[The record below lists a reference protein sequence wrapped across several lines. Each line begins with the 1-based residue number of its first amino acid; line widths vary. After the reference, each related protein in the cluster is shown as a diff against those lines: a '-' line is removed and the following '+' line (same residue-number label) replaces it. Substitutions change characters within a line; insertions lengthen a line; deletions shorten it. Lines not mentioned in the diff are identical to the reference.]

1 MVETT
6 TSGWRAWE
14 LISPSRIGIA
24 HRGFELRNS
33 ARVVRIAARLTAADS
48 YRRYSVRLTK
58 QAYMKRLLLGAMIV
72 LLAAPPA
79 FSQTK
84 NASVV
89 PEAAS
94 EIFAEAKRAIDK
106 GNAEWIEAWEKGNPE
121 MLAAIFTDDGVML
134 SQDGKVFKGR
144 QQILERQKAAMQS
157 VTRPIKVSVITVKIW
172 LDGDAAY
179 ETGKYKY
186 EYTEKG
192 KPTTEEGRYVTMW
205 KRQGDGSWK
214 LAMDMAVPE
223 K

>member
-1 MVETT
+1 M
-6 TSGWRAWE
+6 
-14 LISPSRIGIA
+14 
-24 HRGFELRNS
+24 
-33 ARVVRIAARLTAADS
+33 
-48 YRRYSVRLTK
+48 K
-58 QAYMKRLLLGAMIV
+58 QFLLGAIIA
-72 LLAAPPA
+72 LLASHSAL
-79 FSQTK
+79 SQTK

-144 QQILERQKAAMQS
+144 QQILEHQKAAMQS

-214 LAMDMAVPE
+214 LDMDMDIPE

>member
-1 MVETT
+1 
-6 TSGWRAWE
+6 
-14 LISPSRIGIA
+14 
-24 HRGFELRNS
+24 
-33 ARVVRIAARLTAADS
+33 
-48 YRRYSVRLTK
+48 
-58 QAYMKRLLLGAMIV
+58 MKRFLLGAIIV

-84 NASVV
+84 NPSAA

-94 EIFAEAKRAIDK
+94 EAFTEAKRGIDK
-106 GNAEWIEAWEKGNPE
+106 GNAEWIEAWEKGDPE
-121 MLAAIFTDDGVML
+121 RIAAIFTDDGIML
-134 SQDGKVFKGR
+134 SQGGKVFKGR

-157 VTRPIKVSVITVKIW
+157 VTPPVKVSVITVKIW
-172 LDGDAAY
+172 LDGDTAY

-192 KPTTEEGRYVTMW
+192 KPATEEGRYVTMW

-214 LAMDMAVPE
+214 LTMDMALPE

>member
-1 MVETT
+1 M
-6 TSGWRAWE
+6 
-14 LISPSRIGIA
+14 
-24 HRGFELRNS
+24 
-33 ARVVRIAARLTAADS
+33 
-48 YRRYSVRLTK
+48 K
-58 QAYMKRLLLGAMIV
+58 QFLLGAIIA
-72 LLAAPPA
+72 LLASHSAL
-79 FSQTK
+79 SQTK
-84 NASVV
+84 NPSAV